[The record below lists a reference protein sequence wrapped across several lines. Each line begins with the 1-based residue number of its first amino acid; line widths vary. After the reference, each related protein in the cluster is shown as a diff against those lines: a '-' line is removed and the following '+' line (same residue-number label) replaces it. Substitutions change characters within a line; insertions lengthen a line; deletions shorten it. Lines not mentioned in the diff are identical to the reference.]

1 MATNYKADG
10 KVVNYVAA
18 GTITSG
24 QVVKMQNNNLVG
36 IALSDGESGDIVPV
50 QVEGIFTITKNTP
63 ADAYAVGSAVYVDS
77 SGEAD
82 PAAPG
87 NRFIGYAVK
96 QTTTET
102 TVDVL
107 LVQIP
112 GVQME
117 NVKTLAEDGITASV
131 GYVQAEAQNTMDRI
145 DEIQAALI
153 TAGLMKNA

>member
-36 IALSDGESGDIVPV
+36 IALSDGVSGDIVPV
-50 QVEGIFTITKNTP
+50 QIEGIFTITKNTST
-63 ADAYAVGSAVYVDS
+63 DAYAVGSAVYVDS

-96 QTTTET
+96 QTTVET

-117 NVKTLAEDGITASV
+117 LVTTLATDAVTAS
-131 GYVQAEAQNTMDRI
+131 GTYTQSEIQATMDKI
-145 DEIQAALI
+145 DEIQTALI
-153 TAGLMKNA
+153 DAGLMKNV